1 MSKLKHK
8 MFKEVIPGSTLHMV
22 EFVLDLL
29 SIFEISVTYKI
40 DAKSFE
46 ILI

>member
-8 MFKEVIPGSTLHMV
+8 MFKEVIPGSTLQMV
-22 EFVLDLL
+22 EPVLILAV
-29 SIFEISVTYKI
+29 FEISVTYKI

-46 ILI
+46 NLI